1 MNTSQPSRSNCFR
14 SAAVNSTA
22 QYDKLVKEHAEY
34 IQIKSHSKLADSA
47 EVVLTLLGSEG
58 KLQVAFLEIGTSKL
72 ISRHGFTQG
81 YFYTVDAPAA

>member
-1 MNTSQPSRSNCFR
+1 MVP
-14 SAAVNSTA
+14 
-22 QYDKLVKEHAEY
+22 YEKLVEKHAEY
-34 IQIKSHSKLADSA
+34 IQIKSLSKLADIA
-47 EVVLTLLGSEG
+47 KAVLTLLGSEG